1 MVMDIMII
9 ANAYLLRVN
18 ALCIITCTGD
28 RIYTCHTSHNAK
40 SVILV
45 YTLCMRV
52 YIYISIYICIQITFS
67 NTVCAKSKE
76 FGEKA
81 EYERATERYNVKI

>member
-1 MVMDIMII
+1 MII

-40 SVILV
+40 SVILE
-45 YTLCMRV
+45 
-52 YIYISIYICIQITFS
+52 IQIAFS

-76 FGEKA
+76 FGKKA
-81 EYERATERYNVKI
+81 EYERATERYNAKT